1 MMVCPNCRLAMV
13 PGKTM
18 CTKCGHLTANVEG
31 GTVGTAIAS
40 GDLVDALDVDA
51 SKIEH
56 IVTGPWDGIFG
67 GGPVNG
73 STVLVAGLAG
83 AGKSTLLLQ
92 IAIVL
97 ARLSGKP
104 AFYVSGEQSAAELK
118 FTLDRLK
125 ITLGRGQLR
134 LAKSMNSSGL
144 IDDAVLAASPPSC
157 VIVDS
162 LSEIC
167 GQKQYDAQLAL
178 AKAYKAPVA
187 VKYQC
192 PVFMIS
198 QMNKG
203 GDTMGMAA
211 LQHGPDALIE
221 CQVIDDGR
229 RRARILRQYGL
240 DDGDVRLLIAIKNRF
255 GPTGQE
261 FPLLMTDSGFTEIP
275 KAMKRDER
283 KPTGDPICDEILEL
297 DALDEQIEQ
306 LMAERKDLIEERD
319 ERKLKLAKMAAEAPK
334 VRREARQAAEATA
347 KPRKASTRA
356 ASVTGETPKRKPRR
370 DDAGA

>member
-1 MMVCPNCRLAMV
+1 
-13 PGKTM
+13 
-18 CTKCGHLTANVEG
+18 
-31 GTVGTAIAS
+31 
-40 GDLVDALDVDA
+40 
-51 SKIEH
+51 
-56 IVTGPWDGIFG
+56 
-67 GGPVNG
+67 
-73 STVLVAGLAG
+73 
-83 AGKSTLLLQ
+83 
-92 IAIVL
+92 
-97 ARLSGKP
+97 
-104 AFYVSGEQSAAELK
+104 
-118 FTLDRLK
+118 
-125 ITLGRGQLR
+125 
-134 LAKSMNSSGL
+134 
-144 IDDAVLAASPPSC
+144 
-157 VIVDS
+157 
-162 LSEIC
+162 
-167 GQKQYDAQLAL
+167 
-178 AKAYKAPVA
+178 
-187 VKYQC
+187 
-192 PVFMIS
+192 
-198 QMNKG
+198 
-203 GDTMGMAA
+203 MGMAA